1 MGNSR
6 GSFGPAGRRLRLA
19 TMARFGILIKIVR
32 QRGIIA
38 CKRAAQNFRS
48 FIFSN
53 LWHFR
58 GRCILAGAKQ
68 AAEKQPFFRPVL
80 VMRKLFAPGVLL
92 WRGFRFSFCL
102 CRPLLPARRDTSP
115 PKLPGIE
122 SESAC
127 AFAPDCSPP
136 APADRTSPPGPT
148 RVTSPGAA
156 ARSASTTR
164 TSSQSACA
172 CSG

>member
-1 MGNSR
+1 MGAR
-6 GSFGPAGRRLRLA
+6 EQGTEGLRRVRQ
-19 TMARFGILIKIVR
+19 IVR
-32 QRGIIA
+32 PRVLYQGMA
-38 CKRAAQNFRS
+38 
-48 FIFSN
+48 
-53 LWHFR
+53 
-58 GRCILAGAKQ
+58 LAVPKNASKLSGALQ